1 MSLASPTVNYGSTD
15 SPYGPCLLAVSEEQL
30 VYLGFLL
37 PGEEAVPVLTAAG
50 LGPALIRDDESARRW
65 AGRVFA
71 GETVPTSPRGTRFQL
86 AVWDALKAI
95 PCGETRTYSEIAQ
108 AVGRP
113 LATRAVGTAI
123 GRNPLAWLIPCHR
136 VIRRDGSLGGFRWGL
151 PLKRRFLHE
160 EGVPCSQ

>member
-15 SPYGPCLLAVSEEQL
+15 SPYGPCLLAVSEDRL

-37 PGEEAVPVLTAAG
+37 PGEQAVPVLTAAG
-50 LGPALIRDDESARRW
+50 LGPALTRDDKSTRCW
-65 AGRVFA
+65 AGRVFS
-71 GETVPTSPRGTRFQL
+71 GEAVPIAPRGTSFQL

-95 PCGETRTYSEIAQ
+95 PRGQTRTYSEIAH
-108 AVGRP
+108 AVDRP

-136 VIRRDGSLGGFRWGL
+136 VIRRDGALGGFRWGL
-151 PLKRRFLHE
+151 PLKRRLLRE
-160 EGVPCSQ
+160 EGVPCPQ